1 MNSKKVIF
9 RMMVVAL
16 VAAISVG
23 FTSCSDDDDDEN
35 NKGFVS
41 SNFIMRKWY
50 RPNYGNPIEYEIEFK
65 TDGTYIFEHPIL
77 GRTEGN
83 YRIIETSKSEILG
96 YDATLFK
103 MLVSG
108 NSGFDQFWVYYIVV
122 SIDGQIVLEIYS
134 NNELVDD
141 VWTYSHSDDY

>member
-9 RMMVVAL
+9 SMMVFAL
-16 VAAISVG
+16 VATISVG
-23 FTSCSDDDDDEN
+23 FSSCSDDDEN

-96 YDATLFK
+96 YRA
-103 MLVSG
+103 
-108 NSGFDQFWVYYIVV
+108 NA
-122 SIDGQIVLEIYS
+122 
-134 NNELVDD
+134 
-141 VWTYSHSDDY
+141 